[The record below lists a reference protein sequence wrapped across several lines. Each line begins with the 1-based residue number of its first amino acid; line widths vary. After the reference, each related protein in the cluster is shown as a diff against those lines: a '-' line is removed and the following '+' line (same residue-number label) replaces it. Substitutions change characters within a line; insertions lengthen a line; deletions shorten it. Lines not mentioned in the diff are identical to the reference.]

1 MPKVMH
7 VNKSQQDLI
16 TMENTTTAL
25 QGLEVGDTVALY
37 VCGDAAW
44 EIRCG
49 PLQNPLAAV
58 LAAAQNV
65 PSRLEVME
73 DLLLILLSLSLS
85 LDSGFSMFPTEFC
98 RSVSSASA
106 TVESL
111 MQLHSAIASVRF
123 RSFIAVDSSSWS
135 WLSQDND
142 FISKLQNL
150 ILLDK
155 GHGFTSNAC
164 I

>member
-1 MPKVMH
+1 MPPGR
-7 VNKSQQDLI
+7 S
-16 TMENTTTAL
+16 
-25 QGLEVGDTVALY
+25 
-37 VCGDAAW
+37 AAV
-44 EIRCG
+44 RSKTLL
-49 PLQNPLAAV
+49 PHSSLPHRTSPLAW
-58 LAAAQNV
+58 
-65 PSRLEVME
+65 
-73 DLLLILLSLSLS
+73 
-85 LDSGFSMFPTEFC
+85 

-135 WLSQDND
+135 WLSQDNG